1 MGVHVADCDVVMD
14 NETESETDADPAGD
28 WEGDRDLLEV
38 ALKESETLLEA
49 DGSRDRVSLKLIL
62 LENDSDAVG
71 TEE

>member
-1 MGVHVADCDVVMD
+1 MHVADCDVVMD